1 MQIRKQFCAVACVFM
16 NALSFRFLLLKVKY
30 SEAVDDPFPVC
41 DVLLSM
47 VLSVSEAALSRW
59 SVI

>member
-47 VLSVSEAALSRW
+47 VFNCK
-59 SVI
+59 